1 MTSPKQILALIGS
14 YRKGGVADQAADA
27 VLAGARAAGAEVR
40 KVYLIDRHIEF
51 CTNCRNC
58 TQQAGP
64 GIDACPLQDEMAPL
78 LQEIQQHDAF
88 VIASPMNFFTVTAV
102 TKRFIERLIC
112 MASWPWGTLAP
123 KLPPQPHRRRAVLI
137 VSMAAPSLAIPPFSH
152 IGRILKLTAKMLGA
166 PKPRMLW
173 IGLAAKHRRTE
184 LSERT
189 QRKAHRL
196 GRSLAA

>member
-1 MTSPKQILALIGS
+1 MSSPKRIIALVGS
-14 YRKGGVADQAADA
+14 YRKNGVADRATDE
-27 VLAGARAAGAEVR
+27 VLAGAREAGAEIR

-58 TQQAGP
+58 TQQAGLNT
-64 GIDACPLQDEMAPL
+64 DACPLQDEMAPL
-78 LQEIQQHDAF
+78 LQEIQQQDAF

-112 MASWPWGTLAP
+112 FATWPWGSLAP
-123 KLPPQPHRRRAVLI
+123 KLPANPRPRPAVLI
-137 VSMAAPSLAIPPFSH
+137 VSMAAPTLAVLPFNH
-152 IGRILKLTAKMLGA
+152 IGKILKLTAKLLGA

-173 IGLAAKHRRTE
+173 IGLAAKDRQTD

-189 QRKAHRL
+189 KRKARRL
-196 GRSLAA
+196 GRGLVS

>member
-1 MTSPKQILALIGS
+1 MTSPKRIIALIGS

-64 GIDACPLQDEMAPL
+64 GIADCPLQDEMAPL

-112 MASWPWGTLAP
+112 FATWPWGSLAP
-123 KLPPQPHRRRAVLI
+123 KLPVNARPRPAVLI
-137 VSMAAPSLAIPPFSH
+137 VSMAAPTLAILPFNH
-152 IGRILKLTAKMLGA
+152 IGKLLKLTAKILGA

-173 IGLAAKHRRTE
+173 IGLAAKDRQAA

-189 QRKAHRL
+189 KRKARRL
-196 GRSLAA
+196 GRGLVS